1 VKPGKETDELEPRF
15 GFAEDVWIFEAGLE
29 DVGAVNE
36 LGLVEGKV
44 YGDVV
49 PLVMTQPFVGK
60 NDVVSHD
67 LCTVIVI
74 TSVTSATFRLANGW
88 AFQWSFT
95 LRQSGSE
102 YGGNAQ
108 REERVNPPHL
118 VRGVSN
124 EWYDGEETQS

>member
-1 VKPGKETDELEPRF
+1 VKPGTETDELEPRL

-29 DVGAVNE
+29 DVCAVNE

-60 NDVVSHD
+60 NDVVSHV

-74 TSVTSATFRLANGW
+74 TSVTLA
-88 AFQWSFT
+88 SFT
-95 LRQSGSE
+95 LAKRLD
-102 YGGNAQ
+102 
-108 REERVNPPHL
+108 H
-118 VRGVSN
+118 
-124 EWYDGEETQS
+124 

>member
-1 VKPGKETDELEPRF
+1 VKPGTETDELEPRL

-29 DVGAVNE
+29 DVCAVNE

-60 NDVVSHD
+60 NDVVSHV

-74 TSVTSATFRLANGW
+74 TSVTLASFKLAKRLD
-88 AFQWSFT
+88 
-95 LRQSGSE
+95 
-102 YGGNAQ
+102 
-108 REERVNPPHL
+108 H
-118 VRGVSN
+118 
-124 EWYDGEETQS
+124 

>member
-1 VKPGKETDELEPRF
+1 VKPGTETDELEPRL

-29 DVGAVNE
+29 DVCAVNE

-60 NDVVSHD
+60 NDVVSHV

-74 TSVTSATFRLANGW
+74 TSVTLASFKLAKRLD
-88 AFQWSFT
+88 
-95 LRQSGSE
+95 L
-102 YGGNAQ
+102 
-108 REERVNPPHL
+108 L
-118 VRGVSN
+118 V
-124 EWYDGEETQS
+124 